1 MKTEFSLAQL
11 ADPDIA
17 EADKILRACVHCGF
31 CTATCPT
38 YVLLGDELDSPR
50 GRIYLIKEMLE
61 KDRPP
66 TPEVVKHIDRCLS
79 CLACMTTCPS
89 GVNYMHL
96 VDQARVRIER
106 DYSRPPMERLLRAVL
121 AFVLPR
127 PQWFRASMWLAR
139 LGRPFVALLPT
150 GQAAATPPACG
161 WKTSTRRRTSSEARI
176 SAA

>member
-61 KDRPP
+61 KNRPP
-66 TPEVVKHIDRCLS
+66 TAEVVKHIDRCLS

-96 VDQARVRIER
+96 VDHGPHHIE
-106 DYSRPPMERLLRAVL
+106 
-121 AFVLPR
+121 
-127 PQWFRASMWLAR
+127 
-139 LGRPFVALLPT
+139 T
-150 GQAAATPPACG
+150 
-161 WKTSTRRRTSSEARI
+161 TSTRSPRSSLVTMRTLDPRAPTHAPTGSTLGSFDHTAILVR
-176 SAA
+176 